1 MYCPRCA
8 STAIEGQ
15 RFCRSCG
22 MNLGLILDALDG
34 KRGPLDFELL
44 KRDLRELGANLRSG
58 FEGASNAL
66 RGTARLGQPPAQ
78 PLPVP
83 PPLAGAP
90 LPAITPDLRKEV
102 EHALRKVRIA
112 HSRKY
117 SLQQATISL
126 FSGGAMMAAW
136 HFLLKNI
143 ASSGLIESLEKM
155 ILIESGHEV
164 VGIGMAVRSLWVL
177 ALIPLAVG
185 LAHLF
190 NGIFLAPRNE
200 ELAPSPPVY
209 VPPPLPPAE
218 APPASTPPNPVSIVE
233 DQTLRLEPDRQ

>member
-22 MNLGLILDALDG
+22 MNLGLILDALEG

-66 RGTARLGQPPAQ
+66 RGTARLGQPPVGQ
-78 PLPVP
+78 PPAV
-83 PPLAGAP
+83 AP
-90 LPAITPDLRKEV
+90 LSAVSTPDLRKEI
-102 EHALRKVRIA
+102 EQALRKVRIA

-117 SLQQATISL
+117 SLQQATLSL

-136 HFLLKNI
+136 YFLLQKITN
-143 ASSGLIESLEKM
+143 SGLIESMERL
-155 ILIESGHEV
+155 ILVESGHEV
-164 VGIGMAVRSLWVL
+164 LGIGMAVRSLWVL
-177 ALIPLAVG
+177 ALIPVAVG

-190 NGIFLAPRNE
+190 NGLFLAPRKQ
-200 ELAPSPPVY
+200 ELEPELPAAC
-209 VPPPLPPAE
+209 VPPPLPPVEPLPAP
-218 APPASTPPNPVSIVE
+218 APPDPVSIVE
-233 DQTLRLEPDRQ
+233 EQTLRFERDRQ

>member
-66 RGTARLGQPPAQ
+66 RGTARLGPPPVVQPP
-78 PLPVP
+78 VV
-83 PPLAGAP
+83 AP
-90 LPAITPDLRKEV
+90 LSVGSTPDFRKEI

-126 FSGGAMMAAW
+126 FSGGAMMVAW
-136 HFLLKNI
+136 HFLLKKI
-143 ASSGLIESLEKM
+143 TSSGLIESLEKM
-155 ILIESGHEV
+155 ILIESGHEL
-164 VGIGMAVRSLWVL
+164 VGTALAIRSLWVL

-190 NGIFLAPRNE
+190 NGIFLAPRKE
-200 ELAPSPPVY
+200 KLAPPPPIY
-209 VPPPLPPAE
+209 VPPPLPPLEVPSATT
-218 APPASTPPNPVSIVE
+218 PSNPASIVE
-233 DQTLRLEPDRQ
+233 DQTLRLERDRQ